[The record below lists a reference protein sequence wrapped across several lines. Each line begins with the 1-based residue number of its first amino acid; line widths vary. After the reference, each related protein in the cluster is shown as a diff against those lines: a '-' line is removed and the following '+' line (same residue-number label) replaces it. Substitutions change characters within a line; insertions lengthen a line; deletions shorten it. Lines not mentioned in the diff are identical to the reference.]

1 MPKGI
6 YKISEQHRKK
16 ISDSLKKAYADGRM
30 KCTLNA
36 ETARLAQEAIKNNPS
51 CKIIRI
57 EKSVLKMKGRPQR
70 MELCTAKKEDN
81 QCAKIW
87 IFKAPNQKI
96 YKFKNLSNFLRTHK
110 ELFNEK
116 DLETYGKAGS
126 MSRAAAGLRGLFT
139 INKKTGMPRHN
150 SWKGWM
156 IGDKFNISECK
167 KESNDVLEQ

>member
-1 MPKGI
+1 MPTGI
-6 YKISEQHRKK
+6 YKRSEQQKK
-16 ISDSLKKAYADGRM
+16 RTSDSLKKAYADGRM

-36 ETARLAQEAIKNNPS
+36 ETSRLATEAIKNNPS

-96 YKFKNLSNFLRTHK
+96 YKIKNLSNFLRTHK
-110 ELFNEK
+110 ELFNVK
-116 DLETYGKAGS
+116 DLEPYGKAGS
-126 MSRAAAGLRGLFT
+126 ISTAAAGLRGLFT
-139 INKKTGMPRHN
+139 INKKTGMPRNN

-156 IGDKFNISECK
+156 IGDKFNLTQTF
-167 KESNDVLEQ
+167 KEKDDAM